1 MSQSTEPLVRSGL
14 TLPLPDEHHSHLSCC
29 PLRSA
34 PVGPPAA
41 AGQAVAVLCYLELL
55 LPQSPP
61 PFLLDSHCPERFV
74 RTVRRRP
81 ERRSHVRSGSAQQAA
96 VVRVVRAPTGSAVV
110 VSRPRELRRR
120 TRDRVRERSTCGRA
134 TSCFFASAA
143 SAAAAA
149 VNILLEKTVKGER
162 GADGGARILVRL
174 AFVVSCMVN

>member
-1 MSQSTEPLVRSGL
+1 MFGAAPLNR
-14 TLPLPDEHHSHLSCC
+14 LPS
-29 PLRSA
+29 SA
-34 PVGPPAA
+34 
-41 AGQAVAVLCYLELL
+41 
-55 LPQSPP
+55 S
-61 PFLLDSHCPERFV
+61 
-74 RTVRRRP
+74 
-81 ERRSHVRSGSAQQAA
+81 
-96 VVRVVRAPTGSAVV
+96 VRAPTGSAVV